1 MADGY
6 AKNADD
12 QYEQNWEEYA
22 GMKAKHFNNNKEEKD
37 SNDAHLMIVN
47 QLPQDLLPQV
57 TVLIQDS
64 GTVSISP
71 KRLTRSDWGRIN
83 DKVKEMGGVW
93 VSHGEFN
100 HWKIPLSWT
109 R

>member
-6 AKNADD
+6 AKNADE
-12 QYEQNWEEYA
+12 QYEQNGEVYTV
-22 GMKAKHFNNNKEEKD
+22 MKTKHFNKYEEKKE
-37 SNDAHLMIVN
+37 SEDAYLMIVD
-47 QLPQDLLPQV
+47 QLPQDLLHQV
-57 TVLIQDS
+57 TILIQDS

-71 KRLTRSDWGRIN
+71 KNLTQSDWGRIN

-93 VSHGEFN
+93 VSHGEYN